1 MTKSP
6 LLDFLERM
14 PPDAAEHIKARVRH
28 YGSEFK
34 RIEQG
39 NDSPSIAF
47 THHGLVDDGLADM
60 MATDPNAARI
70 SCKRGCGACC
80 HLHVS
85 IDRHEAALLAG
96 LMVKDALTI
105 DRERLQRQSTR
116 DADTWNTLADG
127 DRRCVFLSDENECQ
141 VYEHRPTACRKY
153 QVVSDPKWC
162 DSVRFPGH
170 RVKILIA
177 PQAEIV
183 SAAAQMTY
191 ATGSLAVELTAA
203 LEAKASPALA

>member
-1 MTKSP
+1 MNDALTT
-6 LLDFLERM
+6 LLSRVTPE
-14 PPDAAEHIKARVRH
+14 AANDIKARVRH

-47 THHGLVDDGLADM
+47 TQHGLVDAGLADM

-70 SCKRGCGACC
+70 SCQRGCGACC

-96 LMVKDALTI
+96 LVHEGVTI
-105 DRERLQRQSTR
+105 DRTRLARQRTR

-127 DRRCVFLSDENECQ
+127 DRRCVFLSDGNECQ

-153 QVVSDPKWC
+153 QVVSEPKWC
-162 DSVRFPGH
+162 DAVRFPGH